1 MNHIKA
7 LLIFSLAIALSGC
20 FENRQN
26 TDKLCADNPS
36 LQCERLNMNDG
47 QCRVPRTDLIWHRNE
62 VRKQPTDS
70 NIIDEYH
77 FLAEYK
83 KCLELASQIQPIEQA
98 GLKERRFNALINSGE
113 DLEKLVER
121 IRKSSSPESL
131 YFLWS
136 QTGDDEAQRSFLQLE
151 GTPALDTPEMQY
163 ALATFYTSRD
173 LEKTINLLNK
183 SLELSKGKNL
193 NTDIFKTLASITYQL
208 NRKEQAYIWAMVA
221 NRFEVPIIG
230 SEQEMQILYGFS
242 KDKYKQLDGI
252 ADNIESALDSGTYQ
266 RNMVPSFN

>member
-1 MNHIKA
+1 M
-7 LLIFSLAIALSGC
+7 
-20 FENRQN
+20 
-26 TDKLCADNPS
+26 
-36 LQCERLNMNDG
+36 
-47 QCRVPRTDLIWHRNE
+47 
-62 VRKQPTDS
+62 
-70 NIIDEYH
+70 
-77 FLAEYK
+77 
-83 KCLELASQIQPIEQA
+83 
-98 GLKERRFNALINSGE
+98 
-113 DLEKLVER
+113 
-121 IRKSSSPESL
+121 
-131 YFLWS
+131 
-136 QTGDDEAQRSFLQLE
+136 
-151 GTPALDTPEMQY
+151 
-163 ALATFYTSRD
+163 
-173 LEKTINLLNK
+173 LNK